1 MPARMRS
8 NCMGTAHRSRRAT
21 PGSNGT
27 AIPRSISLAL
37 SLPVALSLPAA
48 LSLPVIKGQPRPRPR
63 APAARNGAFRPRN
76 LARRPLTIAY
86 RPDRLRAPA
95 AAPPQASTR
104 ASMPSLP
111 DRGAP
116 AWRFWGRNRRRH
128 GQTNGP
134 YRAIIGAANT
144 GLGGIRGSRDGPA
157 PRAGKTRGY
166 SRYPALLL
174 ITLLVTPGGR
184 R

>member
-1 MPARMRS
+1 MRS

-37 SLPVALSLPAA
+37 SLPAA
-48 LSLPVIKGQPRPRPR
+48 LSLPVINGQPRPRPR

-111 DRGAP
+111 ARGAP
-116 AWRFWGRNRRRH
+116 AWRFWGGNRRHHR
-128 GQTNGP
+128 QENGP
-134 YRAIIGAANT
+134 YRAINGAAGT
-144 GLGGIRGSRDGPA
+144 GLGVIRGSHAGPA
-157 PRAGKTRGY
+157 PRAGKTRGCG
-166 SRYPALLL
+166 RYPALLL